1 MLYWV
6 DNERLFSLSP
16 PQRRHA
22 TSVADPI
29 IISPTS
35 ILRPPY
41 GTIVWASEAL
51 AVLVVVLLVLV
62 LVPVEVV
69 ELEVAAAVAG
79 REESFAS
86 VYDHE

>member
-1 MLYWV
+1 M
-6 DNERLFSLSP
+6 
-16 PQRRHA
+16 
-22 TSVADPI
+22 I
-29 IISPTS
+29 
-35 ILRPPY
+35 
-41 GTIVWASEAL
+41 WASEAL

-86 VYDHE
+86 VYEPGIDGQFMFHVDRTWSFERRSEKRVKTLTACLKTWKLV

>member
-1 MLYWV
+1 M
-6 DNERLFSLSP
+6 
-16 PQRRHA
+16 
-22 TSVADPI
+22 I
-29 IISPTS
+29 
-35 ILRPPY
+35 
-41 GTIVWASEAL
+41 WASEAL

-86 VYDHE
+86 VYEPGIDGQFLFHVDDTWGLGNAQRVKTLSQHVSRF